1 MTEGA
6 EKFDE
11 RPENGIVVLSMPV
24 RGSKEGISSAMHG
37 QNEIE
42 SERPEDTGRLLFKV
56 GRGLVGWARG
66 VLSRAN
72 MQSVPKPGD
81 RFLRV
86 EGSKH
91 F

>member
-1 MTEGA
+1 LTSGP
-6 EKFDE
+6 KI
-11 RPENGIVVLSMPV
+11 GIVVLSMPV
-24 RGSKEGISSAMHG
+24 RGSREGISSAMHG

-42 SERPEDTGRLLFKV
+42 SERPENSGRFLLKV
-56 GRGLVGWARG
+56 GKGLVGWARG
-66 VLSRAN
+66 VLSRAK